1 MLELTWT
8 SNNVPEAFAVASSAD
23 GSKLVAV
30 VNGGGIYTRQT
41 TPAPALSI
49 VPSGGS
55 LTLSWTVPS
64 MDFALQ
70 GNSDLTTTNWI
81 DVATTPTLN
90 FTNLRNEVIVPPPI
104 SFHGFYR
111 LKH

>member
-64 MDFALQ
+64 IDLVLQ
-70 GNSDLTTTNWI
+70 GNADLNTNNWMGM
-81 DVATTPTLN
+81 TNKPTLN
-90 FTNLRNEVIVPPPI
+90 LTNLKYEVSLPLSVG
-104 SFHGFYR
+104 SRFFR
-111 LKH
+111 LSH